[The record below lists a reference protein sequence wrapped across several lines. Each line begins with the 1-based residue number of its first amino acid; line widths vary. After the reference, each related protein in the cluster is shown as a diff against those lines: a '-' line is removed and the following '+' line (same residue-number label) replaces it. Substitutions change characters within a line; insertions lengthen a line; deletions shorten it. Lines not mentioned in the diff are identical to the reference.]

1 LAADGYDS
9 LADQTNIYQSKKVY
23 FFIRLLAISPPIP
36 NNVPITIMLGSGN
49 GAVQTPSVLTTQR
62 DENFWVFFPMS

>member
-9 LADQTNIYQSKKVY
+9 LADQTNIYQRKKGY
-23 FFIRLLAISPPIP
+23 FFIRLLAMSPPKP
-36 NNVPITIMLGSGN
+36 NSVPITIMLGSGN
-49 GAVQTPSVLTTQR
+49 GAMQIPSVLTTQR

>member
-23 FFIRLLAISPPIP
+23 FFIRLLAISPP
-36 NNVPITIMLGSGN
+36 NNVPITLMLGSGN
-49 GAVQTPSVLTTQR
+49 GAVQIPSVLTTQR